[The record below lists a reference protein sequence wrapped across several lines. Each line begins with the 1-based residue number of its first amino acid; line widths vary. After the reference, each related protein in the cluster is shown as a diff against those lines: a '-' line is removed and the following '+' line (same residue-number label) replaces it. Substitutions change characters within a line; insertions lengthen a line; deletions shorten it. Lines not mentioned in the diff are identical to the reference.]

1 MTLGLAQLEQALG
14 LRSSMSLRT
23 LYICL
28 GWGMCLLVSLSK
40 AIGEKKASLHL
51 ELTLYRARRTAI
63 SSEEDNGRTDTDR
76 HVRSKG
82 E

>member
-1 MTLGLAQLEQALG
+1 MFGLG
-14 LRSSMSLRT
+14 
-23 LYICL
+23 YVN
-28 GWGMCLLVSLSK
+28 WLLVGLSK
-40 AIGEKKASLHL
+40 AIGEEKASLHL